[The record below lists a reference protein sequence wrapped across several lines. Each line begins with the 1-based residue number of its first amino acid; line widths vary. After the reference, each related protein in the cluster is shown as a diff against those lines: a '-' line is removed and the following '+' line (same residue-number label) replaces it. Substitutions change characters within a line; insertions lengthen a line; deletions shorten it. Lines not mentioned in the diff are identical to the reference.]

1 MKEDLALR
9 GLLAL
14 KDGGK
19 AATTD
24 SLKALKSEIIA
35 ARDEWAAKSVDL
47 AAALASQPK
56 TQTQRG
62 NLQAEFEEARNLE
75 DGFDRLAGQI
85 SAVLQAR
92 EYAA

>member
-24 SLKALKSEIIA
+24 SLTALKSEIIA
-35 ARDEWAAKSVDL
+35 ARDECAAKSVDL
-47 AAALASQPK
+47 AEALAAQPK
-56 TQTQRG
+56 TEAQRG

-85 SAVLQAR
+85 SAALLAR
-92 EYAA
+92 GGAA